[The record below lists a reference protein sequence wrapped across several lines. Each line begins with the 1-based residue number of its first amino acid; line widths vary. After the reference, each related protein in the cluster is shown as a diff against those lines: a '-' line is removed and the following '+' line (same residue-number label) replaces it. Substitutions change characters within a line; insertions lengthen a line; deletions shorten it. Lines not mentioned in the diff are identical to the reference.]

1 MWKVTENN
9 NAIFDEKIS
18 EENNLKKLSAMD
30 DLILFLIHCRT
41 LKIESSFE

>member
-30 DLILFLIHCRT
+30 DLILF
-41 LKIESSFE
+41 